1 MSVWFSEYRVST
13 ITRHI
18 APQLMPRVQLAVH
31 AAIKQVID
39 DELPGML
46 REALRN
52 EIPEMVAK
60 RSPSGQ
66 RDRNEAIRA
75 RYNGHNAKSLAS
87 EFSISIRQVMRIC
100 ALK

>member
-1 MSVWFSEYRVST
+1 MSAWFSEYRVGV

-18 APQLMPRVQLAVH
+18 APQLMPRVQMAVH
-31 AAIKQVID
+31 AALKQIID

-46 REALRN
+46 REALRH
-52 EIPEMVAK
+52 EIPELVAK

-66 RDRNEAIRA
+66 RDRNAAIRA
-75 RYNGHNAKSLAS
+75 RYNGHNAKSLAH
-87 EFSISIRQVMRIC
+87 EFGISIRQIMRIA